1 MKTNAWT
8 VCAQQS
14 FCARFS
20 APSGNAENVYGFVM
34 SAIITVAD
42 FFFIIITALFIIL
55 KNLICRRI
63 MTDAQP
69 GLSCC

>member
-8 VCAQQS
+8 VFAQQP

-20 APSGNAENVYGFVM
+20 APSENVYDFAM
-34 SAIITVAD
+34 SAIITAAD
-42 FFFIIITALFIIL
+42 FFFIIITALFIIR

-63 MTDAQP
+63 ETDAQP
-69 GLSCC
+69 FFCC

>member
-8 VCAQQS
+8 VCAQQP

-20 APSGNAENVYGFVM
+20 ALSENVYDFAM

-42 FFFIIITALFIIL
+42 FFFIIITTLFIIR
-55 KNLICRRI
+55 KI
-63 MTDAQP
+63 
-69 GLSCC
+69 